1 MPTFPDEQSFL
12 FRLQESN
19 SELRGKSNASST
31 ELITL
36 RSQLNEAKSMMA
48 LKESQVRELDEK
60 CKDSKRLY
68 ETETE
73 RWRTKYDEVSLR
85 LNAVYFSISIVR
97 GRM

>member
-1 MPTFPDEQSFL
+1 MPTFPDEQSFI

-73 RWRTKYDEVSLR
+73 RWRTRYDEVSLR
-85 LNAVYFSISIVR
+85 LNAV
-97 GRM
+97 